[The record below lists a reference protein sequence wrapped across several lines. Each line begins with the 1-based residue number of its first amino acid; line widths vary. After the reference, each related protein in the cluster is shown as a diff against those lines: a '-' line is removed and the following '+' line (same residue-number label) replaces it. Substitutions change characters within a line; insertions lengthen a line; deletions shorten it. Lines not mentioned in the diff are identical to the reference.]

1 MLTPQSTRRAR
12 LLAATVVLAAL
23 AVGCYGPAPSG
34 NPPSGGTAR
43 ELYEMVNY
51 SRAASGLAPLAWD
64 DQLAH
69 LAQDLSTWNS
79 VTGRLEHRDLGAVIR
94 SPEFSRFYTMGENIL
109 VGSCGL
115 SAGEM
120 HQAWMN
126 SAGHRAN
133 ILSPSYNVIGIGIVC
148 SGGRV
153 WATQN
158 FGGV

>member
-1 MLTPQSTRRAR
+1 MLTPHRTRRAR
-12 LLAATVVLAAL
+12 LLAATALVAAL
-23 AVGCYGPAPSG
+23 TAGCFGPAPAG
-34 NPPSGGTAR
+34 NPPSGGPVR
-43 ELYEMVNY
+43 ELYDMVNFT
-51 SRAASGLAPLAWD
+51 RVGNGLAPLAWD
-64 DQLAH
+64 NQLAS

-79 VTGRLEHRDLGAVIR
+79 MTGRLEHRDLGAVIR
-94 SPEFSRFYTMGENIL
+94 SPEFSRFQSLGENIL

-115 SAGEM
+115 SAGQM

-158 FGGV
+158 FGRV